1 MSTDR
6 PVDRRRGFLRVPEHQ
21 AQELERWA
29 YPDYTSEH
37 EGIAENA
44 FNYEPEW
51 QVEPLD
57 EEPEVPPLT
66 AADLDEIRHS
76 AYEEGIGEGRT
87 AGHSEGFEQGMQQG
101 LEQGQQQGLEQGL
114 AQGLEQG
121 LEQGKAQID
130 EQVGHLAQLVEKLA
144 TPLQQIDDAVEQQL
158 VQLVTSL
165 ARELVQVELKTNPQV
180 ILQTLREGI
189 AALPMAGQQT
199 TIQLHSEDLDVI
211 KQAYGTD
218 NLAERQWTLQAEPAM
233 NRGDLFVESGNS
245 TIDYQMEN
253 RLRHL
258 LEQFVGLNNQPQ
270 PTACKE
276 TGKEPGE
283 G

>member
-6 PVDRRRGFLRVPEHQ
+6 PLERRRGFLRVSEHQ

-29 YPDYTSEH
+29 YPDYSPEH
-37 EGIAENA
+37 EGMAENA
-44 FNYEPEW
+44 LNYEPDW

-57 EEPEVPPLT
+57 DEPELPPLT
-66 AADLDEIRHS
+66 AADLDDIRHS
-76 AYEEGIGEGRT
+76 AYEEGIAEGRA
-87 AGHSEGFEQGMQQG
+87 AGHSEGFEQGQQQG

-114 AQGLEQG
+114 AQGLAQG

-130 EQVGHLAQLVEKLA
+130 EQVGYLTQLAEKLA
-144 TPLQQIDDAVEQQL
+144 TPLQQVDDAVEQQL

-199 TIQLHSEDLDVI
+199 TIQLHPDDLDII
-211 KQAYGTD
+211 KQAYGAE
-218 NLAERQWTLQAEPAM
+218 NLAERHWTLQAEPAL

-245 TIDYQMEN
+245 TVDYQMEN
-253 RLRHL
+253 RLRHM
-258 LEQFVGLNNQPQ
+258 LEQFVGLNSQPQ
-270 PTACKE
+270 PSSRNE
-276 TGKEPGE
+276 HGE

>member
-1 MSTDR
+1 MSSDR
-6 PVDRRRGFLRVPEHQ
+6 PMDRRRGFLRVSEHQ

-29 YPDYTSEH
+29 YPDYSPEH
-37 EGIAENA
+37 EGMAENA
-44 FNYEPEW
+44 LNYDPDW

-57 EEPEVPPLT
+57 DEPELPPLT
-66 AADLDEIRHS
+66 AADLDDIRHS
-76 AYEEGIGEGRT
+76 AYEEGIAEGRA
-87 AGHSEGFEQGMQQG
+87 AGHSEGFEQGQQQG

-114 AQGLEQG
+114 AQGLAQG

-130 EQVGHLAQLVEKLA
+130 EQVGYLTQLVEKLA
-144 TPLQQIDDAVEQQL
+144 TPLQQVDSAVEQQL

-199 TIQLHSEDLDVI
+199 TIQLHPDDLDII
-211 KQAYGTD
+211 KQAYGAES
-218 NLAERQWTLQAEPAM
+218 LAERHWTLQAEPAM
-233 NRGDLFVESGNS
+233 NRGDLFVASGNS
-245 TIDYQMEN
+245 TVDYQMEN
-253 RLRHL
+253 RLRHQ

-270 PTACKE
+270 PLPNNE
-276 TGKEPGE
+276 HGE

>member
-1 MSTDR
+1 MSSDR
-6 PVDRRRGFLRVPEHQ
+6 PMDRRRGFLRVSEHQ

-29 YPDYTSEH
+29 YPDYSPEH
-37 EGIAENA
+37 EGMAENA
-44 FNYEPEW
+44 LNYDPDW

-57 EEPEVPPLT
+57 DEPELPPLT
-66 AADLDEIRHS
+66 AADLDDIRHS
-76 AYEEGIGEGRT
+76 AYEEGIAEGRA
-87 AGHSEGFEQGMQQG
+87 AGHSEGFEQGQQQG

-114 AQGLEQG
+114 AQGLAQG

-130 EQVGHLAQLVEKLA
+130 EQVGYLTQLVEKLA
-144 TPLQQIDDAVEQQL
+144 TPLQQVDSAVEQQL
-158 VQLVTSL
+158 VQLATSL

-199 TIQLHSEDLDVI
+199 TIQLHPDDLDII
-211 KQAYGTD
+211 KQAYGAES
-218 NLAERQWTLQAEPAM
+218 LAERHWTLQAEPAM
-233 NRGDLFVESGNS
+233 NRGDLFVASGNS
-245 TIDYQMEN
+245 TVDYQMEN
-253 RLRHL
+253 RLRHQ

-270 PTACKE
+270 PLPNNE
-276 TGKEPGE
+276 HGE

>member
-6 PVDRRRGFLRVPEHQ
+6 PMDRRRGFLRVSEHQ

-29 YPDYTSEH
+29 YPDYSPEH
-37 EGIAENA
+37 EGITENA
-44 FNYEPEW
+44 LNYDPEW

-57 EEPEVPPLT
+57 EEPELPPLT
-66 AADLDEIRHS
+66 AADLDDIRHS
-76 AYEEGIGEGRT
+76 AYEEGIAEGRT

-101 LEQGQQQGLEQGL
+101 LEQGLQQGLEQGL

-121 LEQGKAQID
+121 LEQGKGQID
-130 EQVGHLAQLVEKLA
+130 EQVGHLTQLIEKLA

-158 VQLVTSL
+158 VFLATSL
-165 ARELVQVELKTNPQV
+165 ARELIQVELKTNPQV

-199 TIQLHSEDLDVI
+199 TIQLHPEDLDLI
-211 KQAYGTD
+211 KQAYGEES
-218 NLAERQWTLQAEPAM
+218 LAERRWTLQAEPAM
-233 NRGDLFVESGNS
+233 NRGDLYVESGNS
-245 TIDYQMEN
+245 TVDYQMET

-258 LEQFVGLNNQPQ
+258 LEQFVGLNSQSQPQ
-270 PTACKE
+270 PSSQQE
-276 TGKEPGE
+276 SGE
-283 G
+283 A

>member
-6 PVDRRRGFLRVPEHQ
+6 PLERRRGFLRVSEHQ

-29 YPDYTSEH
+29 YPDYSPEH
-37 EGIAENA
+37 EGMAENA
-44 FNYEPEW
+44 LNYEPDW

-57 EEPEVPPLT
+57 DEPELPPLT
-66 AADLDEIRHS
+66 AADLDDIRHS
-76 AYEEGIGEGRT
+76 AYEEGIAEGRA
-87 AGHSEGFEQGMQQG
+87 AGHSEGFEQGQQQG

-114 AQGLEQG
+114 AQGLAQG

-130 EQVGHLAQLVEKLA
+130 EQVGYLTQLAEKLA
-144 TPLQQIDDAVEQQL
+144 TPLQQVDDAVEQQL

-199 TIQLHSEDLDVI
+199 TIQLHPDDLDII
-211 KQAYGTD
+211 KQAYGTE
-218 NLAERQWTLQAEPAM
+218 NLAERHWTLQAEPAL

-245 TIDYQMEN
+245 TVDYQMEN
-253 RLRHL
+253 RLRHM
-258 LEQFVGLNNQPQ
+258 LEQFVGLNSQPQ
-270 PTACKE
+270 PSPSNE
-276 TGKEPGE
+276 LGE

>member
-6 PVDRRRGFLRVPEHQ
+6 PMDRRRGFLRVSEHQ

-29 YPDYTSEH
+29 YPDYSPEH
-37 EGIAENA
+37 EGITENA
-44 FNYEPEW
+44 LNYDPEW

-57 EEPEVPPLT
+57 EEPELPPLT
-66 AADLDEIRHS
+66 AADLDDIRHS
-76 AYEEGIGEGRT
+76 AYEEGIAEGRT

-101 LEQGQQQGLEQGL
+101 MEQGLQQGLEQGL

-121 LEQGKAQID
+121 LEQGKGQID
-130 EQVGHLAQLVEKLA
+130 EQVGHLTQLIEKLA
-144 TPLQQIDDAVEQQL
+144 TPLQQVDDAVEQQL
-158 VQLVTSL
+158 VFLATSL
-165 ARELVQVELKTNPQV
+165 ARELIQVELKTNPQV

-199 TIQLHSEDLDVI
+199 TIQLHPEDLDLI
-211 KQAYGTD
+211 KQAYGEE
-218 NLAERQWTLQAEPAM
+218 NLAERRWTLQAEPAM

-245 TIDYQMEN
+245 TVDYQMET

-258 LEQFVGLNNQPQ
+258 LEQFVGLNSQSQPQ
-270 PTACKE
+270 PSSQQE
-276 TGKEPGE
+276 SGE
-283 G
+283 A